1 MDSRVV
7 NIILVIACV
16 TVAGFLIWS
25 SLVKARAAQYLEK
38 QIAAGKIKIEV
49 ASPIMPSAN

>member
-7 NIILVIACV
+7 NIILVISCV

-49 ASPIMPSAN
+49 ASPITPSAN

>member
-7 NIILVIACV
+7 NIILVTSCV

-25 SLVKARAAQYLEK
+25 SMVKARAAHYLEK

-49 ASPIMPSAN
+49 ASPITPSAN

>member
-7 NIILVIACV
+7 NVILVTSCV

-25 SLVKARAAQYLEK
+25 SVVKARAARYLEK

-49 ASPIMPSAN
+49 ASPITPSAN